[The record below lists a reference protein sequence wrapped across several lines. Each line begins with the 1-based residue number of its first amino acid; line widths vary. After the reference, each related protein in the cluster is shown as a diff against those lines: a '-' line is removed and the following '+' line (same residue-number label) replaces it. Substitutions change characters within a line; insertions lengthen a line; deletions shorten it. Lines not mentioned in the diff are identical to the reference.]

1 MKAVDWEGLTDGGL
15 GGGGHLHTGAI
26 VRYVVVR
33 AGAHWPA
40 GTEQTQ
46 PFTLLPITWVSHC
59 NKKYKNPLDSGK
71 RLCNHAF
78 VMHPKH
84 TFTQTLT
91 LRLLVAVIEGYVSG
105 VVDASGQIL
114 RLAYTKLVNPEDNVI
129 GVGNPINVILKD
141 INAEGVEEICK
152 KEREAE

>member
-1 MKAVDWEGLTDGGL
+1 
-15 GGGGHLHTGAI
+15 
-26 VRYVVVR
+26 
-33 AGAHWPA
+33 
-40 GTEQTQ
+40 
-46 PFTLLPITWVSHC
+46 
-59 NKKYKNPLDSGK
+59 
-71 RLCNHAF
+71 
-78 VMHPKH
+78 MHPKY

-91 LRLLVAVIEGYVSG
+91 LRLFVAVIEGYVSG

-114 RLAYTKLVNPEDNVI
+114 RLAYTKLVNPEDNII

>member
-1 MKAVDWEGLTDGGL
+1 MEGLTDGGL
-15 GGGGHLHTGAI
+15 GGGGHLHTSAI
-26 VRYVVVR
+26 VRYVVIR

-59 NKKYKNPLDSGK
+59 KKKKYIRQWEKTPNI
-71 RLCNHAF
+71 CNHAF
-78 VMHPKH
+78 VMHPKY

-91 LRLLVAVIEGYVSG
+91 LRLFVAVIEGYVSG